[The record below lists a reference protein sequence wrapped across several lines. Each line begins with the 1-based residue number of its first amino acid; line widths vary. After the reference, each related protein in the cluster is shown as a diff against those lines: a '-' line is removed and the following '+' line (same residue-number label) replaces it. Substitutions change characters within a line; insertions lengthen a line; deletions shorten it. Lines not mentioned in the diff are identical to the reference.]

1 MADSSREL
9 DRPLL
14 FFIFFFLLFHLIP
27 LEFDV
32 YEREK
37 RIEREEE
44 REGGRAESGRRRM
57 ENQTGVRCVIYC
69 TIFCKGTYIHVLRM
83 KTMNNSWHMEKKLSY

>member
-9 DRPLL
+9 DRWIVRFSFLSS
-14 FFIFFFLLFHLIP
+14 FFFLFHLIP

-69 TIFCKGTYIHVLRM
+69 TIFAKERIFTYC
-83 KTMNNSWHMEKKLSY
+83 E